1 MDSKERQ
8 PRQRVTERR
17 GQTDIAETERVTERQ
32 GQTEAGT
39 ERQPDSHTE
48 TERYRDREPDRDN
61 LDRATQTDRQTDTIV
76 YDMKKKRASG
86 KPSLKS
92 NTGGKKTCSL

>member
-61 LDRATQTDRQTDTIV
+61 LDRATHRQTDRQTLLYTI
-76 YDMKKKRASG
+76 
-86 KPSLKS
+86 
-92 NTGGKKTCSL
+92 